1 MCWSVQ
7 LADIPV
13 EISASLAARAAEQ
26 VQADLTALLIG
37 PTSKRINRHFLNG
50 LLQDALFCQEFL
62 QRLLP
67 SSSTLSVS
75 LSEITQLV
83 RLLLAS
89 EPEQYLVEQ
98 SRMEMYNR
106 VDPKRAIEAFE
117 K

>member
-13 EISASLAARAAEQ
+13 EILASLAARAAEQ
-26 VQADLTALLIG
+26 IEADLMALVIS
-37 PTSKRINRHFLNG
+37 PSTKRINYHFLNV
-50 LLQDALFCQEFL
+50 LLQDTLYCQEFL
-62 QRLLP
+62 QMLMP

-83 RLLLAS
+83 RLLLAA